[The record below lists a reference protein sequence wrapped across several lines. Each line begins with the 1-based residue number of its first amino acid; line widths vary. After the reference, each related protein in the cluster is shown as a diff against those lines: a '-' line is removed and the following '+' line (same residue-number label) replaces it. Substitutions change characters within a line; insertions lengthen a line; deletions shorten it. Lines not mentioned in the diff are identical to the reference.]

1 MAKLKV
7 DKELIRELAELLEQ
21 TGLQEIEWS
30 EAGVQVRVARG
41 AVMTVA
47 AAPGAGAAASVGEP
61 PAAEPAID
69 PGSHP
74 GAVKSPMVGT
84 VYLAP
89 EPNAPPF
96 VRPGD
101 TVSQGQTVLI
111 VEAMKTMNPI
121 PAPIGGRIRQILV
134 ENQAPVEYGQVMM
147 VIEQ

>member
-41 AVMTVA
+41 GTVA
-47 AAPGAGAAASVGEP
+47 SIAAPAMVLPASAMEV
-61 PAAEPAID
+61 PAAEPAPD
-69 PGSHP
+69 LASHP

-84 VYLAP
+84 VYLAS
-89 EPNAPPF
+89 EPGAAPF
-96 VRPGD
+96 VRVGD

-121 PAPIGGRIRQILV
+121 PAPIGGKGRQLLV
-134 ENQAPVEYGQVMM
+134 ENQAPVEYGQVML
-147 VIEQ
+147 VIE